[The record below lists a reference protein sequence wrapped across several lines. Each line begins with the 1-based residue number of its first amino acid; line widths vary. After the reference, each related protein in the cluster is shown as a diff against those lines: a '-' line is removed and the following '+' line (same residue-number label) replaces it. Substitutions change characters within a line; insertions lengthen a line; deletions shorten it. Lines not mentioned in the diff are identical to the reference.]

1 MWEFTEVP
9 SGSLANALQ
18 AAIGER
24 DQYVKMVRR
33 RAGSRVDAEEVV
45 HTALQR
51 AIERSGQL
59 RDASRAHA
67 WVGQIVLNVLRD
79 ELRKP
84 RMAAMGVDNIDI
96 AATEDYG
103 VHCRCTLVQA
113 QRLKPAYAT
122 ILRRVVID
130 GAAVTAVAAELGLTP
145 NNAMVRLHRARAA
158 LRGQLKAHC
167 GMTTAQSCSDC
178 GCEERG
184 CCSTVPTFGGRRHA

>member
-1 MWEFTEVP
+1 
-9 SGSLANALQ
+9 
-18 AAIGER
+18 
-24 DQYVKMVRR
+24 
-33 RAGSRVDAEEVV
+33 VV
-45 HTALQR
+45 HAALQR
-51 AIERSGQL
+51 AIEHSGQL
-59 RDASRAHA
+59 RDASRAQA

-84 RMAAMGVDNIDI
+84 RIPAVLVDNVDI
-96 AATEDYG
+96 AAKEDHG
-103 VHCRCTLVQA
+103 IDCRCALVQA

-130 GAAVTAVAAELGLTP
+130 GAAVTTVAAELGLTP

-158 LRGQLKAHC
+158 LREQLKAHC

-184 CCSTVPTFGGRRHA
+184 CCSAPE

>member
-1 MWEFTEVP
+1 MPT
-9 SGSLANALQ
+9 GSLANALRS
-18 AAIGER
+18 AIGER
-24 DQYVKMVRR
+24 DLYLKMVRR
-33 RAGSRVDAEEVV
+33 RAGSSVDAEEVV

-59 RDASRAHA
+59 RDASRAQA

-84 RMAAMGVDNIDI
+84 RMASTSVDSIDI
-96 AATEDYG
+96 AAADDQG
-103 VHCRCTLVQA
+103 VDCRCTLVQA
-113 QRLKPAYAT
+113 QRLKPAYVT
-122 ILRRVVID
+122 ILRRVVVD
-130 GAAVTAVAAELGLTP
+130 GAPVTAVAAELGLTP

-158 LRGQLKAHC
+158 LRKQLKAHC

-184 CCSTVPTFGGRRHA
+184 CCSTPQHPYA

>member
-1 MWEFTEVP
+1 MP
-9 SGSLANALQ
+9 SGPLSNALQ
-18 AAIGER
+18 AALGER
-24 DQYVKMVRR
+24 DQYLKMVRR

-45 HTALQR
+45 HAALQR
-51 AIERSGQL
+51 AIERSEQL
-59 RDASRAHA
+59 RDAGRAHA
-67 WVGQIVLNVLRD
+67 WVSKIVLNALRD

-84 RMAAMGVDNIDI
+84 RGAAAGVDDTDI
-96 AATEDYG
+96 AATEDDH
-103 VHCRCTLVQA
+103 VDCRCALAQA

-158 LRGQLKAHC
+158 LRAQLKAHC

-184 CCSTVPTFGGRRHA
+184 CCSAPQ